1 MTYALNFSAKS
12 LADVLNEI
20 TQSWLC
26 VSPMARLNWQ
36 IDILLLILYT
46 FGYLVDIY
54 DGNDIRFE

>member
-46 FGYLVDIY
+46 FGYLVDIWW
-54 DGNDIRFE
+54 